1 MKELILSKE
10 TMSSVEI
17 AELTGKEHYNVIRD
31 IRTLLEQGVQP
42 SILRR
47 APTKMQINEIDLV
60 SI

>member
-31 IRTLLEQGVQP
+31 IRTLSKELQP